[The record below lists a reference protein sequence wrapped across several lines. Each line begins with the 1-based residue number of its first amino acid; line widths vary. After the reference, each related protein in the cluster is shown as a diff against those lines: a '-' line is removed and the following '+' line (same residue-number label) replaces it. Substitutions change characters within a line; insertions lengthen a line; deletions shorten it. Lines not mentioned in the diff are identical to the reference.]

1 MALFG
6 PPNIE
11 KLTEKHDVKGLVK
24 ALGYQK
30 DPAIQRAA
38 FDALLKI
45 GEGWKACLALGNSAD
60 STLAVP
66 LLKLVLVKDKILRS
80 AAVTALEMH
89 HWQPDKSLAAAC
101 FWVEKGNFEKCADIG
116 EVAVAPLRSYLW
128 DHKDYHP
135 IQPIRALGSISGP
148 EAIEAIDLYLS
159 SRDRRV
165 QIEAVAAMV
174 QIGNPA
180 VDILI
185 KNLSSTGPFGSGA
198 AAAEA
203 LGKIGNSRAVKPL
216 LDAVENAPEYSAI
229 KIKAIEALGKIG
241 NEAAMDKL
249 IYYASF
255 PGSGQKAAQTA
266 LKAFG
271 QKPVPAL
278 IELMKGSPSYQR
290 AYIAEALAVLRWQP
304 GKDEF
309 GAVYWAA
316 LHEWEQCARIG
327 SPAVGV
333 LIEALERNLN
343 AQQSLSEEKLDG
355 YEIME
360 SYMNDDSPG
369 HSTYKM
375 EREEREQ
382 KYRARDEAT
391 QAIGEIVNSLVA
403 ITGQKF
409 GADVNSWKD
418 WWEKNR
424 QPGA

>member
-1 MALFG
+1 
-6 PPNIE
+6 
-11 KLTEKHDVKGLVK
+11 
-24 ALGYQK
+24 
-30 DPAIQRAA
+30 
-38 FDALLKI
+38 
-45 GEGWKACLALGNSAD
+45 
-60 STLAVP
+60 
-66 LLKLVLVKDKILRS
+66 
-80 AAVTALEMH
+80 
-89 HWQPDKSLAAAC
+89 
-101 FWVEKGNFEKCADIG
+101 
-116 EVAVAPLRSYLW
+116 
-128 DHKDYHP
+128 
-135 IQPIRALGSISGP
+135 
-148 EAIEAIDLYLS
+148 
-159 SRDRRV
+159 
-165 QIEAVAAMV
+165 
-174 QIGNPA
+174 
-180 VDILI
+180 
-185 KNLSSTGPFGSGA
+185 
-198 AAAEA
+198 
-203 LGKIGNSRAVKPL
+203 L